1 MEDKIFDMGKQK
13 PVAGV
18 VRDSWQHQLW
28 WIFTVLTVMCLYWLS
43 NIVLWVPWSHSPRLG
58 MLLMLTVNP
67 LFWGIGIYAC
77 LSCGSNAGNL
87 MKKALFVSLVAVGNI
102 FTFGFSVFCS
112 MHGVKGC
119 MAYHYFL
126 WLCLVG
132 DTGFG

>member
-87 MKKALFVSLVAVGNI
+87 MKKACLYHWLLWEYLYFRIFCFLQYAWSQRMYGISLLFMVMPG
-102 FTFGFSVFCS
+102 
-112 MHGVKGC
+112 
-119 MAYHYFL
+119 
-126 WLCLVG
+126 W
-132 DTGFG
+132 

>member
-58 MLLMLTVNP
+58 MLLMLT
-67 LFWGIGIYAC
+67 
-77 LSCGSNAGNL
+77 
-87 MKKALFVSLVAVGNI
+87 
-102 FTFGFSVFCS
+102 FCS